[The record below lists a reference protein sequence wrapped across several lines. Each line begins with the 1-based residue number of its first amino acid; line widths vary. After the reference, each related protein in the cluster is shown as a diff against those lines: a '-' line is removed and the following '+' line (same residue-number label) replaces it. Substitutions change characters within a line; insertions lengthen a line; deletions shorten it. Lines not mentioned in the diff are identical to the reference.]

1 MQYALDAGGT
11 PDLAAIEAALADLD
25 PAMLLDLDGH
35 ARRVRISTVLT
46 HGELL
51 AALQRVGVA
60 ATPDRLLL
68 LPSEC
73 CGGCGG

>member
-1 MQYALDAGGT
+1 MQYALDAGAA

-35 ARRVRISTVLT
+35 AQRVRISTVLA

-51 AALQRVGVA
+51 EALRQAGVA
-60 ATPDRLLL
+60 AVPDQLAL